1 MRKMLIL
8 SLIVLMGTG
17 LLSAQE
23 TIDNDDSVY
32 YEETVNEEDA
42 TDVGVPNPPNKYLV
56 LALSLF
62 VIIVF
67 YFLLLSHFPNLLAKG
82 INPLTAAATQCLR
95 FSLIS
100 AVVILLAIFA
110 MSGFDF
116 SYIGSTFA
124 SNVGLIIFIAVI
136 WLIYLTITISNKS
149 KGAAK

>member
-1 MRKMLIL
+1 
-8 SLIVLMGTG
+8 
-17 LLSAQE
+17 
-23 TIDNDDSVY
+23 
-32 YEETVNEEDA
+32 
-42 TDVGVPNPPNKYLV
+42 VGVPNPPNKYLV

-116 SYIGSTFA
+116 SYIGSTFTN
-124 SNVGLIIFIAVI
+124 NVGLIIFIAVV
-136 WLIYLTITISNKS
+136 WLIYLTISISNKS